1 MPMEELDVLKKN
13 WQKAEQTFS
22 AFSQD
27 DIYNMLRKKSSSIVK
42 WIFYI
47 SIIELAIGIIV
58 TIVNPKIKDS
68 MLELPKWLESIS
80 YISIPVII
88 YFTYRFYQSYQKISS
103 TDNVKSLLDNIINT
117 RRTVKLYVIINLIL
131 VGVFTVFAVFF
142 AYTQTHETIES
153 FKDYAIFGIVI
164 VSATAL
170 LLGAAFAVYYLL
182 YGILLGRLNRNYNEL
197 KKLE

>member
-117 RRTVKLYVIINLIL
+117 RKTVKLYVIINLVL

-182 YGILLGRLNRNYNEL
+182 YGILLGRLDRNYNEL